1 MQWPSEEEI
10 SGKVDVDSW
19 WSYLEQKM
27 LEGVIFKDIEQEK
40 VNASCIAPWLP
51 PACRGHAVNTEH
63 LKKKSHSSDVTPIG
77 CPKTLARLICQGV
90 YAPLNLDCLHRPT
103 ERDL

>member
-1 MQWPSEEEI
+1 
-10 SGKVDVDSW
+10 
-19 WSYLEQKM
+19 M

-63 LKKKSHSSDVTPIG
+63 LNKKKAIPVM
-77 CPKTLARLICQGV
+77 
-90 YAPLNLDCLHRPT
+90 
-103 ERDL
+103 